1 MTAEIYTY
9 SHQSLNTFS
18 VAQLDEIASRIR
30 QRILEVVS
38 SNGGH
43 LSSTL
48 GAVDLIVGMHAVFDV
63 KQHPFIFDVSH
74 QAYAHKLLTGRWEA
88 FDTLRCFGGISGFCN
103 PKESVS
109 DYFIAGHSSTSLSL
123 AVGVGRARALGAK
136 IQMPIVMIG
145 DGSMSAG
152 LVYEALNELGD
163 KKYPMVII
171 LNDNEMSIAKPIGAI
186 SNYLSQILTTPLY
199 QKMRDG
205 IKKMLT
211 KMPDSATY
219 LAKRFEESLKL
230 ITPGILFEELGLDYV
245 GPIDGH
251 NIELIITTLQK
262 ARDMNK
268 PVIIH
273 AQTLKGKGYEIA
285 EGRFER
291 WHGVG
296 PFDIH
301 TGSALKKASTISP
314 TAVFTESLQK
324 YLSDEKVV
332 GVTAAMPSGTGL
344 DKLIEKAPQ
353 RFIDVAICEAH
364 AVTSMAAMSKE
375 GFKPFVAI
383 YSTFLQRAYDQIIH
397 DVGILNLP
405 VRFCIDR
412 AGIVG
417 EDGET
422 HQGLFDIA
430 YLRSIPN
437 MVLFAPRD
445 NESLRQAVDFA
456 YHHNS
461 SPCAFRYPR
470 GKFVLNDGIFSTSAF
485 VLGKAELL
493 KKGKKLLLIGY
504 GNGVGRAYEAY
515 EELAKEGFK
524 PSLLDLRFVKPLDK
538 KTLAK
543 LFSTHKYV
551 CVFSDSYYMGG
562 VGSAILEFMAEEN
575 IQNIAFKSF
584 EIKDEFIPHGNS
596 TMIESSLGL
605 STIDIVLAIKN
616 WVDSK

>member
-9 SHQSLNTFS
+9 SHQSLSTFS
-18 VAQLDEIASRIR
+18 VTQLDEIASRIR

-251 NIELIITTLQK
+251 NIDLIITTLQK

-364 AVTSMAAMSKE
+364 AVTSMAAMAKE

-422 HQGLFDIA
+422 HQGLFDIV

>member
-9 SHQSLNTFS
+9 SHQSLSTFS

-74 QAYAHKLLTGRWEA
+74 QAYAHKLLTGRWET

-273 AQTLKGKGYEIA
+273 AQTLKGKGYENA

-364 AVTSMAAMSKE
+364 AVTSMAAMAKE

-543 LFSTHKYV
+543 FFSTHKYV

>member
-9 SHQSLNTFS
+9 SHQSLSTFS

-74 QAYAHKLLTGRWEA
+74 QAYAHKLLTGRWET

-251 NIELIITTLQK
+251 NIDLIITTLQK

-301 TGSALKKASTISP
+301 TGSALKKVSTISP

-364 AVTSMAAMSKE
+364 AVTSMAAMAKE

-515 EELAKEGFK
+515 EELVKEGFK

>member
-9 SHQSLNTFS
+9 SHQSLSTFS
-18 VAQLDEIASRIR
+18 VTQLDEIASRIR

-251 NIELIITTLQK
+251 NIDLIITTLQK

-301 TGSALKKASTISP
+301 TGSALKKVSTISP

-324 YLSDEKVV
+324 YLGDEKVV

-364 AVTSMAAMSKE
+364 AVTSMAAMAKE

-422 HQGLFDIA
+422 HQGLFDIV

>member
-9 SHQSLNTFS
+9 SHQSLSTFS
-18 VAQLDEIASRIR
+18 VTQLDEIASRIR

-251 NIELIITTLQK
+251 NIDLIITTLQK

-301 TGSALKKASTISP
+301 TGSALKKVSTISP

-364 AVTSMAAMSKE
+364 AVTSMAAMAKE

-422 HQGLFDIA
+422 HQGLFDIV

>member
-9 SHQSLNTFS
+9 SHQSLSTFS

-74 QAYAHKLLTGRWEA
+74 QAYAHKLLTGRWET

-123 AVGVGRARALGAK
+123 AVGVGRARVLGAK

-364 AVTSMAAMSKE
+364 AVTSMAAMAKE